1 MRKDTVF
8 GVLITLLMVL
18 SILLVFAYAP
28 EEKRMGA
35 VQRIFYFHVP
45 AAWNAFLA
53 FGVTFVTSIGYLWKR
68 SRTLDSLA
76 VASAEIGLVF
86 CTIVLVSGPIWAKGA
101 WNTWWNWEPRLTT
114 TLILWL
120 MYAGYLVLR
129 TAFSDERKYT
139 YSAVLGILAFV
150 NVPIVYFSVRWW
162 GSVSHRIDVIKP
174 TRVELDPRMEIA
186 FFVSLLTFTLFYIYL
201 LRLRHHIERTSQEIE
216 SIQQQTLQDSAEV
229 SF

>member
-1 MRKDTVF
+1 MRIQTAF
-8 GVLITLLMVL
+8 GILVTILMVV

-28 EEKRMGA
+28 QEKQMGL
-35 VQRIFYFHVP
+35 VQKIFYFHVP

-53 FGVTFVTSIGYLWKR
+53 FAVTFVASIGYLWKR
-68 SRTLDSLA
+68 SEKQDSLA
-76 VASAEIGLVF
+76 VSSAEIGLVF

-129 TAFSDERKYT
+129 TAFTDERKRT
-139 YSAVLGILAFV
+139 YSAVLGILAFM

-162 GSVSHRIDVIKP
+162 GSVLHPVDVIKP
-174 TRVELDPRMEIA
+174 SRVELDPRMRLA
-186 FFVSLLTFTLFYIYL
+186 FFVSLFTFTLLYFYL
-201 LRLRHHIERTSQEIE
+201 LQLRHRIERMTQEADA
-216 SIQQQTLQDSAEV
+216 IQQHLLRDAV
-229 SF
+229 RD

>member
-8 GVLITLLMVL
+8 GIIITLFMVL
-18 SILLVFAYAP
+18 SILLVFVYAP
-28 EEKRMGA
+28 EEKQMGA
-35 VQRIFYFHVP
+35 VQRIFYFHAP
-45 AAWNAFLA
+45 AARKAFLA

-68 SRTLDSLA
+68 NRTLDSLA

-86 CTIVLVSGPIWAKGA
+86 CTIVLISGPIWAKGA
-101 WNTWWNWEPRLTT
+101 WNTWWDWEPRLTT

-139 YSAVLGILAFV
+139 YSAVLGVLAFV

-162 GSVSHRIDVIKP
+162 GSVLHPVDVIKP
-174 TRVELDPRMEIA
+174 TRVELDPRMRVA
-186 FFVSLLTFTLFYIYL
+186 FFVSLFTFSLTDQAF
-201 LRLRHHIERTSQEIE
+201 SGVMMQECG
-216 SIQQQTLQDSAEV
+216 SLKR
-229 SF
+229 